1 METLMLES
9 VKSVSAP
16 KDKYFDLNV
25 FEAKGYRDHYANLTA
40 MMKKNLRLERLRGRK
55 VIDLACG
62 YGWWGQ
68 SLLEYGCEVVFLD
81 GREENLAA
89 VREQVPNAATYL
101 MNVETDPFPVPRA
114 DLILCMGLIYHIA
127 DPRSLFDK
135 MAAVSDQVF
144 VETTCLDHDGE
155 FIVYHNESTDARQF
169 SLTGSACRP
178 SPKWVMRQ
186 LREAGFA
193 HVEDV
198 SDAIGNRSPQPGFPG
213 LVYDWKF
220 ERTCGWRRGEQ
231 TLRRMFVASKAKHG
245 ADLIIHDGASEP
257 SLVPAS

>member
-1 METLMLES
+1 MN
-9 VKSVSAP
+9 VKIENPSAP

-40 MMKKNLRLERLRGRK
+40 MMKKHIRLDQLKGRK

-68 SLLEYGCEVVFLD
+68 SLLDYGCEVIFVD

-89 VREQVPNAATYL
+89 VRQQMPDAKTYL
-101 MNVETDPFPVPRA
+101 MNVETDRFPVPYA
-114 DLILCMGLIYHIA
+114 DLVLCMGLIYHIA

-135 MAAVSDQVF
+135 MAAVTDQAF

-155 FIVYHNESTDARQF
+155 FIVYHRESTDARQF

-178 SPKWVMRQ
+178 SPKWVMSN
-186 LREAGFA
+186 LREAGFTR
-193 HVEDV
+193 VEDV
-198 SDAIGNRSPQPGFPG
+198 SDATGNRAPQQGFPG
-213 LVYDWKF
+213 LLYDWKY
-220 ERTCGWRRGEQ
+220 ERTCGWRRAEH
-231 TLRRMFVASKAKHG
+231 TLRRMFAASKPSAR
-245 ADLIIHDGASEP
+245 ADL
-257 SLVPAS
+257 LVF